1 MQLKHLELCQAQA
14 KYSVKYKVNYIL
26 IITATESFKK
36 RDFMQHKFLFQDTW
50 KMPSFPTAG
59 SFKIWKSSQV
69 LLPWALFQFP
79 VLLLLSFG
87 SGKRKHELHEAPG

>member
-36 RDFMQHKFLFQDTW
+36 RDFMQHKFLFQDT
-50 KMPSFPTAG
+50 
-59 SFKIWKSSQV
+59 
-69 LLPWALFQFP
+69 
-79 VLLLLSFG
+79 
-87 SGKRKHELHEAPG
+87 